1 MKFSL
6 ADFLGWMCP
15 EGAYQKAGQKVKSA
29 AIKMKS
35 HYPTV
40 YGVQKM

>member
-29 AIKMKS
+29 AIKS